1 MSPLSLSSLETKDF
15 LAIGMAVLLSGV
27 LYSTRKRKSRYP
39 PPPGP
44 KKLPLVGNL
53 FDLPKGF
60 EWETYAQWS
69 REFNRRDKLLQ
80 GSGVVLLEIL
90 GKSIIVVNSFDA
102 ATELFDKR
110 STLYSS
116 RPQFPMVNE
125 LMGWKWLISAMAY
138 GEPWRERRKLFQKH
152 FSSNNASFYQPV
164 QTEFIRKIKEDPL
177 PHHLVL
183 LKWLMD
189 VYSAVGGMSLSLAY
203 GIPIQHQDDPY
214 INLAEKA
221 AASISEAA
229 IPGAFLVDM
238 MPSLRGV
245 LEMIPGSTFKQKV
258 QYYHDL
264 QETFHNKPYDATIKN
279 IASGVAKPSFMSA
292 CMEEIDETGNVPHQ
306 KEVIKDTAGIVFA
319 AAADTTL
326 SGIHSLFVAMLHHP
340 EVQEKAQAELD
351 RVLGGRLPEF
361 SDEPDL
367 PYVSAVVKE
376 LLRWHPATPIAV
388 PHYASEDDVWEGYHI
403 QKGSLVIG
411 NAWAILHDEEAY
423 PDPSAFKPERFL
435 DKEGKL
441 DENVRDPAV
450 AAFGFGRR
458 MCPGSHIGMSVI
470 WLTTATI
477 LATLKISQAVDENG
491 MPIEHKIEYL
501 PGLIC
506 HPAPF
511 KCTIKPRSAV
521 AEALIQSVADSY

>member
-15 LAIGMAVLLSGV
+15 LAIGAAVLLSGA
-27 LYSTRKRKSRYP
+27 LYSTGRRKSRY
-39 PPPGP
+39 PPGP
-44 KKLPLVGNL
+44 KKLPVVGNL

-60 EWETYAQWS
+60 EWETYALWS
-69 REFNRRDKLLQ
+69 KEFNSD
-80 GSGVVLLEIL
+80 VIHLEVL

-110 STLYSS
+110 STFYSS

-125 LMGWKWLISAMAY
+125 LMGWKWLISAMVY

-164 QTEFIRKIKEDPL
+164 QTEFIRKM
-177 PHHLVL
+177 LVRL
-183 LKWLMD
+183 VEHPDDFLGITRH
-189 VYSAVGGMSLSLAY
+189 AVGGMSLSLAY

-214 INLAEKA
+214 ISLAEKA

-292 CMEEIDETGNVPHQ
+292 CMEEIDETGNIPHQ

-388 PHYASEDDVWEGYHI
+388 PHYASEDDMWEGYHI
-403 QKGSLVIG
+403 PKGSVVIG

-435 DKEGKL
+435 DKEGQL
-441 DENVRDPAV
+441 DKNVRDPAL

-458 MCPGSHIGMSVI
+458 MCPGSHIGMSVV

-477 LATLKISQAVDENG
+477 LATLNISQAVDENG
-491 MPIEHKIEYL
+491 VPIAHKIEYL
-501 PGLIC
+501 PGLIW
-506 HPAPF
+506 
-511 KCTIKPRSAV
+511 
-521 AEALIQSVADSY
+521 